1 MMRAFLISS
10 GVIFISAIKV
20 PDPAAFPFETADA
33 CLAGSLALAF
43 AAAFVLFFAYT
54 LQSEANIYSWTDSNG
69 VKHFSNSPPP
79 SVKKAS
85 IEVHQEIDYDR
96 EADEERWE
104 LDKKEW
110 EKLKQNLETSEQQI
124 IKEKYS
130 GQNTQDSQD
139 MAEKINNEKFRLKL
153 EISRLEKEPALSFAY
168 DRDGKRAAIAF
179 YKSRLKELETNPERY
194 FNTK

>member
-1 MMRAFLISS
+1 MKKASTHTYQPTGQKTFL
-10 GVIFISAIKV
+10 
-20 PDPAAFPFETADA
+20 
-33 CLAGSLALAF
+33 LALAAAMVFLF
-43 AAAFVLFFAYT
+43 AHV
-54 LQSEANIYSWTDSNG
+54 LQSEANIYTWTDSSG

-79 SVKKAS
+79 SDKNAS
-85 IEVHQEIDYDR
+85 IEVHQEIAYDR

-139 MAEKINNEKFRLKL
+139 MAEKINNEKFRLEL

>member
-1 MMRAFLISS
+1 MQKTRTHTYQSTGPKTFL
-10 GVIFISAIKV
+10 
-20 PDPAAFPFETADA
+20 
-33 CLAGSLALAF
+33 LAF
-43 AAAFVLFFAYT
+43 AAAIVFLFAHA
-54 LQSEANIYSWTDSNG
+54 LQLEANIYSWTDSSG

-79 SVKKAS
+79 SDKSAS
-85 IEVHQEIDYDR
+85 TEVHQEIAYDR

-130 GQNTQDSQD
+130 GQNKQDSQD
-139 MAEKINNEKFRLKL
+139 MAEKINNEKFRLEL
-153 EISRLEKEPALSFAY
+153 EISRLEKKPAISFAY

-179 YKSRLKELETNPERY
+179 YKSRLKELESDPEKY
-194 FNTK
+194 FDTK

>member
-1 MMRAFLISS
+1 MQKARTHTCQSTGQKTFL
-10 GVIFISAIKV
+10 
-20 PDPAAFPFETADA
+20 
-33 CLAGSLALAF
+33 LAF
-43 AAAFVLFFAYT
+43 AAAMLFLFAYA
-54 LQSEANIYSWTDSNG
+54 LQSEANIYSWTDSSG

-79 SVKKAS
+79 SDKNAS
-85 IEVHQEIDYDR
+85 IEVHQEIAYDR

-124 IKEKYS
+124 IKERYS
-130 GQNTQDSQD
+130 QENTKDSPS
-139 MAEKINNEKFRLKL
+139 MAEKINNEKFRLEL
-153 EISRLEKEPALSFAY
+153 EISRLEKKPATSFAY

>member
-1 MMRAFLISS
+1 MQKPRKRRYQLTGQRTFL
-10 GVIFISAIKV
+10 
-20 PDPAAFPFETADA
+20 
-33 CLAGSLALAF
+33 LAS
-43 AAAFVLFFAYT
+43 AAAIVFLFAHP

-69 VKHFSNSPPP
+69 VKHFSNQPPL
-79 SVKKAS
+79 SDKNAS
-85 IEVHQEIDYDR
+85 IEVRQEIAYDR
-96 EADEERWE
+96 KADEERWE

-110 EKLKQNLETSEQQI
+110 EKLKQDLETSEQQI

-130 GQNTQDSQD
+130 GQNDQDPQD
-139 MAEKINNEKFRLKL
+139 MAKRINNEKFRLEL